1 MSTTIH
7 FTTILLTSYMIM
19 YRIKKKLLYIYI
31 YIWSKTFFILIN
43 NR

>member
-31 YIWSKTFFILIN
+31 YLEQNFFYIN
-43 NR
+43 K